1 MQRNRTW
8 FFRNSPLT
16 GEMSPRDLEWLD
28 TVSETVNA
36 RKRESL
42 WMSRQQS
49 DRVFFVRSGL
59 VKISLIS
66 GDGRE
71 LTLHLV
77 PRGSLVGELAL
88 VGNGVHET
96 QAECYEESVLYTVQR
111 DDFLTLMRRSP
122 PLTHNVMRV
131 IAERRQDIER
141 RVESLIF
148 KTAHARLAGLFLR
161 LAVQFGV
168 RDARG
173 VIVNLRLTHRE
184 MAGLIGASR
193 ETVSFAIL
201 DLRKDGLILTED
213 KRVVILDERALEAL
227 RDG

>member
-1 MQRNRTW
+1 
-8 FFRNSPLT
+8 
-16 GEMSPRDLEWLD
+16 MSSRDLEWLD
-28 TVSETVNA
+28 TVSETITA
-36 RKRESL
+36 RKRQSL
-42 WMSRQQS
+42 WMSRQQA

-59 VKISLIS
+59 VKISLVS
-66 GDGRE
+66 GEGRE
-71 LTLHLV
+71 LTLHLL

-88 VGNGVHET
+88 VGNGMHDS

-122 PLTHNVMRV
+122 SLTHNVMRV

-161 LAVQFGV
+161 LAEQFGV

-173 VIVNLRLTHRE
+173 VIVNIRLTHKE

-201 DLRKDGLILTED
+201 DLRKDGSILTDD
-213 KRVVILDERALEAL
+213 KRVVILDERALEVL
-227 RDG
+227 RDA